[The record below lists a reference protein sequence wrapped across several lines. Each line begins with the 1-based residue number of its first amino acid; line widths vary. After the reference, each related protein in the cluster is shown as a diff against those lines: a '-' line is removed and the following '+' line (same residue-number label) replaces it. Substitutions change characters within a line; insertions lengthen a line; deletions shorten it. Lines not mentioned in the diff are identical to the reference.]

1 MRRVSGVDPSLQS
14 TGVAVVTAT
23 GDHGGN
29 TTIHVPGTVRLTTGV
44 IKSDVKQLPDQ
55 HPAVYETKRVADIV
69 EQVCKSVFGS
79 ELVLVE
85 SPAYAS
91 KMGKA
96 AERAHLYF
104 SLCAAFTVR
113 RIPFDTRTPA
123 QLKKQV
129 TGNGRADKHAVLDA
143 VRSAWGES
151 GWTEGAAAGRFDRA
165 DAAALAWMAAV
176 HCGYRIP
183 ANSSQAV
190 SASTKSRIPGVT
202 VSPESTQL
210 EQRRRAA

>member
-44 IKSDVKQLPDQ
+44 VKSDVKQAPDQ
-55 HPAVYETKRVADIV
+55 HPAVYETNRVADIV
-69 EQVCKSVFGS
+69 EQVCKSVWGS

-104 SLCAAFTVR
+104 ALLAAFTVR
-113 RIPFDTRTPA
+113 RITFDTRTPA

-143 VRSAWGES
+143 VRAVWGGH
-151 GWTEGAAAGRFDRA
+151 GWDDGPAGGRFDRA
-165 DAAALAWMAAV
+165 DAGALAWMAAV
-176 HCGYRIP
+176 DCGYPIP
-183 ANSSQAV
+183 TNSHTDTP
-190 SASTKSRIPGVT
+190 ASTKTRIPGVT
-202 VSPESTQL
+202 DSPEFPQL
-210 EQRRRAA
+210 EQRRHAA

>member
-1 MRRVSGVDPSLQS
+1 MRRVSGVDPSLTS
-14 TGVAVVTAT
+14 TGLAVVTAT

-44 IKSDVKQLPDQ
+44 IKSDVVRDTDD
-55 HPAVYETKRVADIV
+55 HPAVYEVARVADIV
-69 EQVCKSVFGS
+69 EQVCKSVWGS
-79 ELVLVE
+79 ELVLME

-143 VRSAWGES
+143 VRAAWGEY
-151 GWTEGAAAGRFDRA
+151 GWVDGPVAGRFDRA
-165 DAAALAWMAAV
+165 DAGALAWMAAV
-176 HCGYRIP
+176 DCGYRVP

-202 VSPESTQL
+202 VSPEPTQL
-210 EQRRRAA
+210 EQRRHAA